1 MNNTEKDLF
10 LSLFIKNSLPDTIN
24 YYFDQSID
32 LLTDSEL
39 SVESLW
45 NIMAYVMEYLKDRSD
60 YL

>member
-45 NIMAYVMEYLKDRSD
+45 NIMNYVMEYLKDRSD